1 MERDSTFA
9 KIMDTYSLLIEKA
22 QQSGNAKYEGKL
34 LLDRAEFLRKY
45 FKLKRS
51 ITENLPPDFAMLD

>member
-9 KIMDTYSLLIEKA
+9 KIMNTYSLLIEKA
-22 QQSGNAKYEGKL
+22 QQSGNAKYGGKL

-45 FKLKRS
+45 FKLKRN